1 MRLKK
6 QNSNNASKTSKI
18 IAVYPGTFDPITL
31 GHLDVVVSAMSV
43 CDELIIAIANDSPK
57 NTLFSLKERVEFV
70 KSDIKTLYPKF
81 ANKIKVEGFE
91 GLLISYAKKKNAKVI
106 IRGLRAVSDFEYEF
120 QLAAMNKRL
129 NKDIQTIFIPAA
141 EDTQFIASH
150 LVKEVARL
158 KGEISEFVSANTAK
172 ALRKKFK

>member
-1 MRLKK
+1 MSLKK
-6 QNSNNASKTSKI
+6 RNFKNPSNTSKI

-31 GHLDVVVSAMSV
+31 GHIDVVVSAMSV

-57 NTLFSLKERVEFV
+57 STLFSLKERVEMVKADV
-70 KSDIKTLYPKF
+70 KSHCAPYEH
-81 ANKIKVEGFE
+81 KIRVEGFK
-91 GLLISYAKKKNAKVI
+91 GLLINYADKKNANVI

-120 QLAAMNKRL
+120 QLSAMNKRL
-129 NKDIQTIFIPAA
+129 NKKIQTIFIPAA

-158 KGEISEFVSANTAK
+158 KGEISEFVSVNTGK
-172 ALRKKFK
+172 ALRKKFR